1 MAARSEIKGF
11 LDQAKAQV
19 ASREQDIVDLNTQM
33 ENASKEVAKY
43 KAKHDEMFASVS
55 GLNNRIEELENHKLH
70 LLEKLK
76 KLGDRGDLSYI
87 VKTQKLDDIK
97 VKEMKDRVSREPYN
111 PEDGR
116 KARDEEY
123 EK

>member
-1 MAARSEIKGF
+1 M
-11 LDQAKAQV
+11 D
-19 ASREQDIVDLNTQM
+19 
-33 ENASKEVAKY
+33 NATEEVKRF

-55 GLNNRIEELENHKLH
+55 GLNNRIEELEQHKLH
-70 LLEKLK
+70 LLERLK

-97 VKEMKDRVSREPYN
+97 VKEMKDRVSRDPYN

-116 KARDEEY
+116 KARDDEY
-123 EK
+123 ERVQKEKDKENDPGDDLI

>member
-1 MAARSEIKGF
+1 
-11 LDQAKAQV
+11 
-19 ASREQDIVDLNTQM
+19 M
-33 ENASKEVAKY
+33 ENAGKEVERF

-55 GLNNRIEELENHKLH
+55 GLNNRIEELEQHKLH
-70 LLEKLK
+70 LLERLK

-123 EK
+123 ER